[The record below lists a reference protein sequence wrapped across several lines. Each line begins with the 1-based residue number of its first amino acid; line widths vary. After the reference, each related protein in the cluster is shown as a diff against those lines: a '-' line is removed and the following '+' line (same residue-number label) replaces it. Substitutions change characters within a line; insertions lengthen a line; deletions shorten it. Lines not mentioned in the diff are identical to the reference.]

1 MKKLIILIVI
11 FILSCNS
18 KEDETY
24 DDLLK
29 IRKGMRLGRV
39 DSIMRNKPREIK
51 SAFWDN
57 SLFVQYYDSGVG
69 ASDDFK
75 IILSKKDSLVV
86 DIEYGD

>member
-18 KEDETY
+18 KEDKTY

-29 IRKGMRLGRV
+29 IKKGMCLSSV
-39 DSIMRNKPREIK
+39 DSIMRNNPKEIK

>member
-1 MKKLIILIVI
+1 MKKLMILIVI

-29 IRKGMRLGRV
+29 IRRGMRLGRV

-75 IILSKKDSLVV
+75 IVLSKKDSLVV

>member
-1 MKKLIILIVI
+1 MKKLLILIVI

-75 IILSKKDSLVV
+75 IVLSKKDSLVV

>member
-1 MKKLIILIVI
+1 MKKLMILIVI

-75 IILSKKDSLVV
+75 IVLSKKDSLVV